1 VRNMDIHAEELRRR
15 IEFYRRRL
23 REGVNANLARIY
35 LFEIGEAERE
45 LAELEE
51 RDGRDPG

>member
-1 VRNMDIHAEELRRR
+1 MDIHAEELRRR

-35 LFEIGEAERE
+35 LFDAPRRTPEPASIRTYK
-45 LAELEE
+45 
-51 RDGRDPG
+51 